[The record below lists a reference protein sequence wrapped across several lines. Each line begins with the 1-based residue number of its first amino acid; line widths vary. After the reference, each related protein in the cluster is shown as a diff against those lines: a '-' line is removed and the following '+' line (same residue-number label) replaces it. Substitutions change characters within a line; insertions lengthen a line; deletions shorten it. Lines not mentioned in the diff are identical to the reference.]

1 MSGNGAEALTD
12 ERIVVLVLR
21 GETAL
26 FRELV
31 KRHQRRIFFTGMR
44 FFRNEDDAR
53 DFTQEVFVKA
63 YTALGGFRGESRFG
77 SWLLRIAFNHAVS
90 AKKSTREAAGL
101 EGEHV
106 ESFYP
111 GPEVMSVRA
120 EIIAALDRAVAAL
133 PEKYRI
139 CIDFFFFMGL
149 PYDEIHEI
157 TGFPVNTIKSH
168 VFRAK
173 QLLRDALRGSAAEE
187 YHEMR

>member
-1 MSGNGAEALTD
+1 MSGDEALTLTD
-12 ERIVVLVLR
+12 ERIVALVLR

-31 KRHQRRIFFTGMR
+31 RRHQRRVHFTGMR

-63 YTALGGFRGESRFG
+63 YTALGSFRGESKFG
-77 SWLLRIAFNHAVS
+77 SWLLRIAFNHAVNQKRAVRETAGIEGDCLAS
-90 AKKSTREAAGL
+90 A
-101 EGEHV
+101 H
-106 ESFYP
+106 P
-111 GPEVMSVRA
+111 GPEAQSLRTEAMEAISRA
-120 EIIAALDRAVAAL
+120 LSSL

-139 CIDFFFFMGL
+139 CIDFFFFLGL
-149 PYDEIHEI
+149 SYGEIGDI

-173 QLLRDALRGSAAEE
+173 QILRDALRGSAAEE
-187 YHEMR
+187 YYEMR